1 MSSSHIQEAR
11 KRKRSAKSFILDE
24 AEVYDDED
32 EDEDE
37 GEAELSTFLDE
48 AEVKNDD
55 DFQNNLAQFRRYKKT
70 SKNPSIFSDLITRVE
85 SSTHSQQPSDP
96 NQALSSAKSPR
107 LASSSSNTLRASDLN
122 EEDSLDD
129 GHREH
134 IYRLIESVLYESP
147 DAPDFIA
154 KYLIY
159 HVRCHL
165 GKEKAIIRRIQDDI
179 IKYDQKKSDSARHIQ
194 DVFPSKFPGY
204 IYLMTLNA
212 HDQSPLCEYLHS
224 FSSFLY
230 DRSTTNRKH
239 NFMPIHHLVT
249 NFSPP
254 FVVQDEPKFSE
265 GDWVVITA
273 QPDIYTGDL
282 GLIIPDDERLPNL
295 PNRSYTVV
303 TVPRTPRSL
312 QEEKS
317 FTEDG
322 TRPAPCILSFAD
334 AHRVADLY
342 KLEQLEH
349 WGEDAHPEWGQPIQN
364 NCPAGSSCPKDH
376 SFEFGFRGQIFQ
388 CGLVLL
394 TYRESGLSPAPPSID
409 ASMLHPLI
417 TSHHPFV
424 YRGLRK
430 MPIPSTWSFRIGDN
444 VATSS
449 DGAIGVIT
457 SVLDRTCEVDF
468 NGDTQSIPILNLI
481 KHFAPG
487 DIVYNSNNGDS
498 GTLLA
503 VNGYHAVVI
512 LDERTVSVRR
522 NQKQAESNQV
532 RAPQRGYLLDDEN
545 ASRPQGQAASMDS
558 VVSIEVNSLVSSS
571 RIVSSSSTATSS
583 RVEPIFSVPIDSR
596 TRISPW
602 VGIRVIVVQHRAR
615 HGYRGVVVDVQ
626 RSKES
631 ASGLIVRVKYDVLN
645 LSISEGVEW
654 LDFIQVRNEQ
664 SLRFLHDSPQSGIDS
679 YHSFK
684 HGFVPTYTPVEIE
697 AILQLDAANRDV
709 SLQERIEADDLAL
722 RREHV
727 HELATIPIPPSD
739 QWILDPRWQASLGK
753 LEFWIQIHHGTW
765 ASTQDQK
772 VRLELSNGH
781 LQVRIRLGAT
791 NTRDRDT
798 VVPVTDI
805 CNVPPNGVRTQK
817 VKARAYDA
825 RGLFLVAFPDEGKIR
840 YMGNLVRRITGGEA
854 AGMYV
859 VQRVSVDPIL
869 ARVGFREF
877 LTNDPPFE
885 IHFSALLLVHM
896 SETLNKVGNKLMYD
910 LRVKYGG
917 HVNQSD
923 KPDGRIAKKARKE
936 KNLSPNSMEDVDN
949 SGGRTP
955 LWPPGS
961 TAVEDGPA
969 FGS

>member
-1 MSSSHIQEAR
+1 MSSSHFQEAT
-11 KRKRSAKSFILDE
+11 KRKRSAKRFILDE

-32 EDEDE
+32 EYEDEDE

-55 DFQNNLAQFRRYKKT
+55 DFQNKLAQFRRYKKT
-70 SKNPSIFSDLITRVE
+70 SKSPSIFSDLITRVE

-96 NQALSSAKSPR
+96 NQALSSPKSPR
-107 LASSSSNTLRASDLN
+107 LASSSSNTLRASDFN

-147 DAPDFIA
+147 DAPANIA

-159 HVRCHL
+159 HVRCHV

-179 IKYDQKKSDSARHIQ
+179 IKYDQKKGDSARHIQ

-212 HDQSPLCEYLHS
+212 YDQSPLCEYLHS

-230 DRSTTNRKH
+230 DRSTINRKH

-254 FVVQDEPKFSE
+254 FVRQDEPKFSE

-273 QPDIYTGDL
+273 QSDIYTGDL

-317 FTEDG
+317 LVEDG

-349 WGEDAHPEWGQPIQN
+349 WGEDAHPDWGQPIQN

-409 ASMLHPLI
+409 SSMIHPLI
-417 TSHHPFV
+417 ASHHPFV
-424 YRGLRK
+424 YYGLRK
-430 MPIPSTWSFRIGDN
+430 MPIPSTWSFRVGDN

-457 SVLDRTCEVDF
+457 SVLDRTCEVDL

-487 DIVYNSNNGDS
+487 DVVYNSNNGDS

-503 VNGYHAVVI
+503 VDGYHAVVI
-512 LDERTVSVRR
+512 LDERTLSVHR

-545 ASRPQGQAASMDS
+545 ASQPQSIQGQAASMDS
-558 VVSIEVNSLVSSS
+558 VVTIEVNSLVSSS

-583 RVEPIFSVPIDSR
+583 RVEPISSVPIASR

-602 VGIRVIVVQHRAR
+602 
-615 HGYRGVVVDVQ
+615 GVVVDVQ

-645 LSISEGVEW
+645 LSMSEGIEW

-684 HGFVPTYTPVEIE
+684 HGFVPAYTPVEIE
-697 AILQLDAANRDV
+697 AISQFDAANRDT

-727 HELATIPIPPSD
+727 RELATIPIPPPD

-781 LQVRIRLGAT
+781 LEVHIRVGAT

-825 RGLFLVAFPDEGKIR
+825 RGLFLVAFPDEGKMR
-840 YMGNLVRRITGGEA
+840 YMGDLVRRITGGEA
-854 AGMYV
+854 G
-859 VQRVSVDPIL
+859 I
-869 ARVGFREF
+869 
-877 LTNDPPFE
+877 
-885 IHFSALLLVHM
+885 
-896 SETLNKVGNKLMYD
+896 
-910 LRVKYGG
+910 VKYGG

-923 KPDGRIAKKARKE
+923 MSDGRIAKKARKE
-936 KNLSPNSMEDVDN
+936 KNLLPDSMDDVDS

-961 TAVEDGPA
+961 AAAENGPA